1 MNIDNKT
8 LDKLYKLAEKAYKK
22 GEIPVSAIILDKN
35 NKIVSA
41 KYNNRQNEYNILGHA
56 EILAIQSL
64 EKKTKD
70 WRLDGYKMIVSL
82 EPCDMCSMVINKSR
96 LDHVYYVLPS
106 ESNDKNVYFGIK
118 KSKLNIDKEL
128 ELKFQKLLTN
138 FFNNKR

>member
-8 LDKLYKLAEKAYKK
+8 LDKLYKLANKAFKK

-41 KYNNRQNEYNILGHA
+41 KYNNRQNKYNILGHA

-64 EKKTKD
+64 EKKIKD

-96 LDHVYYVLPS
+96 LDHVYYVLSS
-106 ESNDKNVYFGIK
+106 ESTDKTNDFGIR

-128 ELKFQKLLTN
+128 ELKFHKLLTN
-138 FFNNKR
+138 FFYNKR